1 MRRRTKALS
10 QERLGRMLAAQK
22 IKANQT
28 KLAERGDMQAWRRA
42 AAQQMADRIPIIA
55 HQHRVRQAMPR
66 LDLAEKDGLDRLRK
80 LADGLMMALQAVDV
94 EPSSLS
100 LGDEADQQIRTL
112 RSLQPLHAYANR
124 ILKALS
130 FDRLNSLKSK
140 QRIPTALFLDLFEL
154 YRQITGRTG
163 LGGAN
168 GEGPLCRFTK
178 ECAALVDAELKC
190 PDPGAFR
197 KLMWENT
204 QAKV

>member
-22 IKANQT
+22 IKPNQT

-94 EPSSLS
+94 E
-100 LGDEADQQIRTL
+100 IRTL